1 TDEELGKLAKYGDL
15 TAPASETVVA
25 MDGIAIIVHPNN
37 AVDRLTT
44 AQLERIFGGTITNWS
59 ELGGPALPIKVLA
72 RDKISG
78 THDAFMSL
86 VMHGTELKA
95 TRMFEN
101 SEALVR
107 EVRSA
112 RGAIGFVGLAYTK
125 QVKSLAIQDGDAQ
138 ALLPTPFTAA
148 TEDYALARRL
158 FFYTP

>member
-1 TDEELGKLAKYGDL
+1 
-15 TAPASETVVA
+15 
-25 MDGIAIIVHPNN
+25 
-37 AVDRLTT
+37 
-44 AQLERIFGGTITNWS
+44 
-59 ELGGPALPIKVLA
+59 PIKVLA

-86 VMHGTELKA
+86 VMHGTQLKA
-95 TRMFEN
+95 TRMFED

-107 EVRSA
+107 EVRNNP
-112 RGAIGFVGLAYTK
+112 GAIGFVGLAYTK

-158 FFYTP
+158 FFYTPTAPKDPLVRELVDYTLSEPGQTIVGEIGFVPLSLRAEVSASPADAPPAYAELVSGATRLSVNF